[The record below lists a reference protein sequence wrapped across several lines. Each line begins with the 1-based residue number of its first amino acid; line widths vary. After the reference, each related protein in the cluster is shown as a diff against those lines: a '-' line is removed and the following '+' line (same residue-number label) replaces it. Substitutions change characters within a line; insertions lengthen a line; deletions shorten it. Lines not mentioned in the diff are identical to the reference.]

1 MIIYMEIT
9 RDEYEFP
16 IHIADSASEL
26 GKLCGVSRNCILSC
40 VSKSKKGKIGK
51 SRYVKVEVPDDEEEE
66 DLWEA

>member
-16 IHIADSASEL
+16 IHIADSASE
-26 GKLCGVSRNCILSC
+26 KLCGVSRNCILSC
-40 VSKSKKGKIGK
+40 ISKSKKGKIGK
-51 SRYVKVEVPDDEEEE
+51 SRYIKVEVPDDEEEE